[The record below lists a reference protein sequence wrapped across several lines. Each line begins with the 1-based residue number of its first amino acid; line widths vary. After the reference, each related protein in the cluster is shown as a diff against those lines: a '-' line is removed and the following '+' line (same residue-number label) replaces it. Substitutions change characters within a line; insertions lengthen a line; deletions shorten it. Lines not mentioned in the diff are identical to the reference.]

1 MYVVRL
7 ETIGRATIL
16 GGVDPGT
23 TKQRQE
29 EEEEVVVVLSTMHM
43 HGGNKVVLVV

>member
-29 EEEEVVVVLSTMHM
+29 EEVVVLSTMHM

>member
-29 EEEEVVVVLSTMHM
+29 EEEEVVVLSTMHM